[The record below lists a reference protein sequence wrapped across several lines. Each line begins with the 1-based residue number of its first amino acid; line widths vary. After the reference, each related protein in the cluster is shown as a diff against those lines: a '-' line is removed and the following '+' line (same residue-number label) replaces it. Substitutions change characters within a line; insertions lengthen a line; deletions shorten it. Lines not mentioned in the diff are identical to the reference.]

1 MGLLKRREMDMTTGP
16 IFKNLVAFAIPLV
29 IASLLQTAFSMADTF
44 VLGVFADNGDLC
56 VGAVSTTGSLIN
68 MIISLFIGLSV
79 GANVVVARYI
89 GAKNES
95 SVKRTIGTAVTVS
108 LIAGA
113 ILVLVGI
120 FCSRT
125 FLTWIGVSDEF
136 IDLATTYLTIY
147 LCGSPFMLLYNYSA
161 NILRASGDTVRPM
174 LYITIGGVIN
184 VILNVILVVFT
195 PLDVEGVAL
204 ATVASNVFASIM
216 CFRALLKNNSVAKFE
231 WRYFRI
237 YKKELLELVRI
248 GVPSGINSA
257 LFGFSNT
264 LISSSINKLGVLY
277 GSHIVSGSGYSN
289 QFDNIIYVC
298 MNAIALSGQA
308 FVSQNYG
315 AKNYERIRK
324 TFFTSI
330 GIVSVVGVT
339 VSAIFVSLVY
349 PLIKAISGNPLVA
362 QAALNK
368 SLWIG
373 AFYVLCGIMDVMS
386 STLRGLGRSLTG
398 MMVTLTG
405 TVFFR
410 VLWVTF
416 VFPINPTETMLYC
429 VYPITWVI
437 TIVTFIIILNKVFKN
452 VKRKFILKEKISAD
466 FRQEREKVLNDGEEQ
481 TA

>member
-1 MGLLKRREMDMTTGP
+1 MGLLKRREMDMTSGP

-29 IASLLQTAFSMADTF
+29 IASLLQTAFNMADTF
-44 VLGVFADNGDLC
+44 VLGIFADDGDLC

-79 GANVVVARYI
+79 GANVVVAKYI
-89 GAKNES
+89 GAREEQK
-95 SVKRTIGTAVTVS
+95 VKRTIGTSIVIS

-125 FLTWIGVSDEF
+125 FLAWLGVSNEF
-136 IDLATTYLTIY
+136 IDYATTYLTIY

-184 VILNVILVVFT
+184 VVLNIILVVFT

-204 ATVASNVFASIM
+204 ATVASNMFASIM
-216 CFRALLKNNSVAKFE
+216 CFRALLTNKSVARFE
-231 WRYFRI
+231 WKYFRI
-237 YKKELLELVRI
+237 FKHEFSELLKI

-264 LISSSINKLGVLY
+264 LISSSINKLGALY
-277 GSHIVSGSGYSN
+277 GSHIVAGSGYSN
-289 QFDNIIYVC
+289 QFDNVIYVG
-298 MNAIALSGQA
+298 MNAIALSAQA

-315 AKNYERIRK
+315 ARNYPRIKR
-324 TFFTSI
+324 TFFISI
-330 GIVSVVGVT
+330 GVVSVVGIC
-339 VSAIFVSLVY
+339 VSGLLVSLVY
-349 PLIKAISGNPLVA
+349 PLINLISGDPRVA
-362 QAALNK
+362 RAALTK

-373 AFYVLCGIMDVMS
+373 AFYVLCGIMDTMS
-386 STLRGLGRSLTG
+386 YSLRGVGKSLTG
-398 MMVTLTG
+398 MIVTLSG
-405 TVFFR
+405 TVLFR
-410 VLWVTF
+410 VLWIWF
-416 VFPINPTETMLYC
+416 IFPINPTEALLYC
-429 VYPITWVI
+429 VYPITWVF
-437 TIVTFIIILNKVFKN
+437 TIITFIIILANVFKN
-452 VKRKFILKEKISAD
+452 LRRKFNLAEKIFTD
-466 FRQEREKVLNDGEEQ
+466 FRQEREGASNEEEQ